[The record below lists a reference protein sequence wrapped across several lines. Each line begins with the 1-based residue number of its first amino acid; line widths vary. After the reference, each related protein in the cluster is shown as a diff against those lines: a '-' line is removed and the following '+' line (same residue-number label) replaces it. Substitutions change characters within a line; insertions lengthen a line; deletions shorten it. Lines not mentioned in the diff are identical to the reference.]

1 MSVPTASCSRRRRTV
16 SALSLIHIERAVEQ
30 FEQDEESQYEQERG
44 EACRGNH
51 HLAFARF
58 RLQGKHRS
66 VEQLKAGRPVQLAF
80 SIASIFIEEGEFM
93 SKTEAAKKLF
103 EECKDMD
110 IDETM
115 DLVLNAETEEEQ
127 DFFSM
132 LSDFILQRKQK
143 KVIAQ
148 KRF

>member
-1 MSVPTASCSRRRRTV
+1 
-16 SALSLIHIERAVEQ
+16 
-30 FEQDEESQYEQERG
+30 
-44 EACRGNH
+44 
-51 HLAFARF
+51 
-58 RLQGKHRS
+58 
-66 VEQLKAGRPVQLAF
+66 
-80 SIASIFIEEGEFM
+80 M
-93 SKTEAAKKLF
+93 SKTEAAKKLY

-127 DFFSM
+127 DFFSL

-143 KVIAQ
+143 QVIAQ

>member
-1 MSVPTASCSRRRRTV
+1 
-16 SALSLIHIERAVEQ
+16 
-30 FEQDEESQYEQERG
+30 
-44 EACRGNH
+44 
-51 HLAFARF
+51 
-58 RLQGKHRS
+58 
-66 VEQLKAGRPVQLAF
+66 
-80 SIASIFIEEGEFM
+80 M
-93 SKTEAAKKLF
+93 SKAEAARKLY

-115 DLVLNAETEEEQ
+115 ELVLNAETEEEQ
-127 DFFSM
+127 DFFAM

>member
-1 MSVPTASCSRRRRTV
+1 
-16 SALSLIHIERAVEQ
+16 
-30 FEQDEESQYEQERG
+30 
-44 EACRGNH
+44 
-51 HLAFARF
+51 
-58 RLQGKHRS
+58 
-66 VEQLKAGRPVQLAF
+66 
-80 SIASIFIEEGEFM
+80 M
-93 SKTEAAKKLF
+93 SKAEAAKKLY

-115 DLVLNAETEEEQ
+115 ELVLNAETEEEQ
-127 DFFSM
+127 DFFSL

>member
-1 MSVPTASCSRRRRTV
+1 
-16 SALSLIHIERAVEQ
+16 
-30 FEQDEESQYEQERG
+30 
-44 EACRGNH
+44 
-51 HLAFARF
+51 
-58 RLQGKHRS
+58 
-66 VEQLKAGRPVQLAF
+66 
-80 SIASIFIEEGEFM
+80 M
-93 SKTEAAKKLF
+93 SKAEAARKLY

-115 DLVLNAETEEEQ
+115 ELVLNAETEEEQ

-132 LSDFILQRKQK
+132 LSEFILQRKQK

>member
-1 MSVPTASCSRRRRTV
+1 
-16 SALSLIHIERAVEQ
+16 
-30 FEQDEESQYEQERG
+30 
-44 EACRGNH
+44 
-51 HLAFARF
+51 
-58 RLQGKHRS
+58 
-66 VEQLKAGRPVQLAF
+66 
-80 SIASIFIEEGEFM
+80 M
-93 SKTEAAKKLF
+93 SKTEAAKRLY

-115 DLVLNAETEEEQ
+115 ELVLSAETEEEQ

-132 LSDFILQRKQK
+132 LSDFILQKQQK

>member
-1 MSVPTASCSRRRRTV
+1 
-16 SALSLIHIERAVEQ
+16 
-30 FEQDEESQYEQERG
+30 
-44 EACRGNH
+44 
-51 HLAFARF
+51 
-58 RLQGKHRS
+58 
-66 VEQLKAGRPVQLAF
+66 
-80 SIASIFIEEGEFM
+80 M
-93 SKTEAAKKLF
+93 SKTEAAKKLY

-143 KVIAQ
+143 QVIAR

>member
-1 MSVPTASCSRRRRTV
+1 
-16 SALSLIHIERAVEQ
+16 
-30 FEQDEESQYEQERG
+30 
-44 EACRGNH
+44 
-51 HLAFARF
+51 
-58 RLQGKHRS
+58 
-66 VEQLKAGRPVQLAF
+66 
-80 SIASIFIEEGEFM
+80 M
-93 SKTEAAKKLF
+93 SKTEAAKRLY

-115 DLVLNAETEEEQ
+115 ELVLSAETEEEQ

-132 LSDFILQRKQK
+132 LSDFLLQKQQK

>member
-1 MSVPTASCSRRRRTV
+1 
-16 SALSLIHIERAVEQ
+16 
-30 FEQDEESQYEQERG
+30 
-44 EACRGNH
+44 
-51 HLAFARF
+51 
-58 RLQGKHRS
+58 
-66 VEQLKAGRPVQLAF
+66 
-80 SIASIFIEEGEFM
+80 M
-93 SKTEAAKKLF
+93 SKAEAARKLY

-110 IDETM
+110 IDETTE
-115 DLVLNAETEEEQ
+115 LVLNAETEEEQ

>member
-1 MSVPTASCSRRRRTV
+1 
-16 SALSLIHIERAVEQ
+16 
-30 FEQDEESQYEQERG
+30 
-44 EACRGNH
+44 
-51 HLAFARF
+51 
-58 RLQGKHRS
+58 
-66 VEQLKAGRPVQLAF
+66 
-80 SIASIFIEEGEFM
+80 M
-93 SKTEAAKKLF
+93 SKAEAAKKLY
-103 EECKDMD
+103 EECKDMN

-115 DLVLNAETEEEQ
+115 ELVLNAETEEEQ

>member
-1 MSVPTASCSRRRRTV
+1 
-16 SALSLIHIERAVEQ
+16 
-30 FEQDEESQYEQERG
+30 
-44 EACRGNH
+44 
-51 HLAFARF
+51 
-58 RLQGKHRS
+58 
-66 VEQLKAGRPVQLAF
+66 
-80 SIASIFIEEGEFM
+80 M
-93 SKTEAAKKLF
+93 SKTEAAKKLY

-127 DFFSM
+127 DFFYM

-143 KVIAQ
+143 QVIAQ

>member
-1 MSVPTASCSRRRRTV
+1 
-16 SALSLIHIERAVEQ
+16 
-30 FEQDEESQYEQERG
+30 
-44 EACRGNH
+44 
-51 HLAFARF
+51 
-58 RLQGKHRS
+58 
-66 VEQLKAGRPVQLAF
+66 
-80 SIASIFIEEGEFM
+80 M
-93 SKTEAAKKLF
+93 SKTEAAKKLY

-143 KVIAQ
+143 QVIAQ

>member
-1 MSVPTASCSRRRRTV
+1 
-16 SALSLIHIERAVEQ
+16 
-30 FEQDEESQYEQERG
+30 
-44 EACRGNH
+44 
-51 HLAFARF
+51 
-58 RLQGKHRS
+58 
-66 VEQLKAGRPVQLAF
+66 
-80 SIASIFIEEGEFM
+80 M
-93 SKTEAAKKLF
+93 SKAEAAKKLY

-115 DLVLNAETEEEQ
+115 ELVLSAETEEEQ

-132 LSDFILQRKQK
+132 LSDFLLQKQQR

>member
-1 MSVPTASCSRRRRTV
+1 M
-16 SALSLIHIERAVEQ
+16 
-30 FEQDEESQYEQERG
+30 
-44 EACRGNH
+44 
-51 HLAFARF
+51 
-58 RLQGKHRS
+58 
-66 VEQLKAGRPVQLAF
+66 LKA
-80 SIASIFIEEGEFM
+80 
-93 SKTEAAKKLF
+93 EAAKKLY

-115 DLVLNAETEEEQ
+115 ELVLNAETEEEQ

>member
-1 MSVPTASCSRRRRTV
+1 
-16 SALSLIHIERAVEQ
+16 
-30 FEQDEESQYEQERG
+30 
-44 EACRGNH
+44 
-51 HLAFARF
+51 
-58 RLQGKHRS
+58 
-66 VEQLKAGRPVQLAF
+66 
-80 SIASIFIEEGEFM
+80 M
-93 SKTEAAKKLF
+93 SKAEAARKLY

-115 DLVLNAETEEEQ
+115 ELVLNAETEEEQ
-127 DFFSM
+127 DIFSM